1 MCLLQS
7 LGKVCTKGELLNV
20 TLKPTFSD
28 GSKITLTLGDGDT
41 VAIVPRSARDPDN
54 NSIPDANVV
63 DFVGV
68 FSFSSA
74 HTRERFVSVASHHG
88 IAFVGVSASTLKLSC
103 GWDDNTLT
111 RSEEHRVGKEWVRK
125 CRSRLSP
132 DQYQKKKHT
141 QEVRR
146 YSKT

>member
-1 MCLLQS
+1 MRISDWSSDVCSSDLLFARSGLPSDVASNLAGLLQS
-7 LGKVCTKGELLNV
+7 LGKVFTKGELLNV

-88 IAFVGVSASTLKLSC
+88 KIGRAHV
-103 GWDDNTLT
+103 
-111 RSEEHRVGKEWVRK
+111 
-125 CRSRLSP
+125 
-132 DQYQKKKHT
+132 
-141 QEVRR
+141 
-146 YSKT
+146 